1 MTPHD
6 IGLGSRQ
13 ALLCV
18 RSQRGYTVAAI
29 TGELGGASVP
39 ALREQ
44 LRGLPDRQAS
54 RIIVDLSG
62 VTSCDAS
69 GLATLVASGH
79 RAWRLGGI
87 LQLTVP
93 SPAALSALRLTGLDA
108 YFEIVA
114 PGVPQAENHDSERA
128 GCVRPGHAVS
138 PEPRTVR

>member
-6 IGLGSRQ
+6 ILPGSRQ
-13 ALLCV
+13 AVLSV
-18 RSQRGYTVAAI
+18 RSQSGYTVATI
-29 TGELGGASVP
+29 SGELGGASVP

-44 LRGLPDRQAS
+44 LRGMPDRQAS

-62 VTSCDAS
+62 VTSCDAG
-69 GLATLVASGH
+69 GLAALVAAGH

-93 SPAALSALRLTGLDA
+93 APAVLTALRLTGLGA

-114 PGVPQAENHDSERA
+114 PGVPPVKTMMPNGPAASALATQ
-128 GCVRPGHAVS
+128 
-138 PEPRTVR
+138 

>member
-6 IGLGSRQ
+6 FPFAARPARFS
-13 ALLCV
+13 V
-18 RSQRGYTVAAI
+18 RSQHGYAVAAI
-29 TGELGGASVP
+29 SGELGAGSVP

-44 LRGLPDRQAS
+44 LRAVPDQQAS

-69 GLATLVASGH
+69 GLAVLVAAGH

-93 SPAALSALRLTGLDA
+93 APAVLNALRLTGLDA

-114 PGVPQAENHDSERA
+114 PGVPPVKTMIPNGSSASAQATLSA
-128 GCVRPGHAVS
+128 QS
-138 PEPRTVR
+138 TVR

>member
-6 IGLGSRQ
+6 ILPASPP
-13 ALLCV
+13 ALLSV
-18 RSQRGYTVAAI
+18 RSQSGYTVATI

-44 LRGLPDRQAS
+44 LLGLPDRQAS

-62 VTSCDAS
+62 VTSCNGG
-69 GLATLVASGH
+69 GLATLVAADH
-79 RAWRLGGI
+79 RARRLGGI

-93 SPAALSALRLTGLDA
+93 APAVLTALRLTGLGG

-114 PGVPQAENHDSERA
+114 PGKAMIPNGLAAFNQA
-128 GCVRPGHAVS
+128 
-138 PEPRTVR
+138 TL